1 MDQENFQGAL
11 HRMKSKFALL
21 AALVAGLLPVAAI
34 AQAAPAEPQPAAP
47 AASSAPAPA
56 AAPAASSAASAQQA
70 PALVPPSAFP
80 SRIAIIA
87 FEQAVYA
94 TNEGQRAVE
103 DLRKKYEPQ
112 KTKLDALATEI
123 DSLKRQLQA
132 APATLP
138 DEEKASRSKNIDTKD
153 KQYQRDSEDFQNSS
167 QADIQEALGKV
178 AAKVDVVMRKYVSD
192 NGYTLLLNVGDQSSP
207 VMWAAT
213 QPNSDITVAVID
225 AYNAA
230 SKVAPLAPA
239 TPSAAT
245 RAKPAATTTPRT
257 TPAAKPT
264 TK

>member
-1 MDQENFQGAL
+1 
-11 HRMKSKFALL
+11 MKSKFALL

-47 AASSAPAPA
+47 AASSAPA
-56 AAPAASSAASAQQA
+56 AAPAAPSAASAQQA
-70 PALVPPSAFP
+70 PVLVPPSAFP
-80 SRIAIIA
+80 SRVAIIA

-94 TNEGQRAVE
+94 TNEGQRAIE

-112 KTKLDALATEI
+112 KTKLDALAAEV
-123 DSLKRQLQA
+123 DSMKKQLQA

-138 DEEKASRSKNIDTKD
+138 DEERASRLKNIDTKD

-213 QPNSDITVAVID
+213 QPNADITVAVID

-230 SKVAPLAPA
+230 SKVAPLPPA

-264 TK
+264 AK

>member
-1 MDQENFQGAL
+1 
-11 HRMKSKFALL
+11 
-21 AALVAGLLPVAAI
+21 
-34 AQAAPAEPQPAAP
+34 
-47 AASSAPAPA
+47 
-56 AAPAASSAASAQQA
+56 
-70 PALVPPSAFP
+70 
-80 SRIAIIA
+80 
-87 FEQAVYA
+87 
-94 TNEGQRAVE
+94 
-103 DLRKKYEPQ
+103 
-112 KTKLDALATEI
+112 
-123 DSLKRQLQA
+123 LQA